1 MACIPGRGG
10 TSAHFV
16 DVNVPSA
23 RSVFS
28 RVGAIDSASLLYG
41 GEENVVNASGSRT
54 LDILRNIDAFDK
66 QKLYEESKSDN

>member
-16 DVNVPSA
+16 DVSVPSA

-28 RVGAIDSASLLYG
+28 RVGAVDGASLLYG
-41 GEENVVNASGSRT
+41 GEENAISSLPSRT
-54 LDILRNIDAFDK
+54 LDTLRNIDALDK
-66 QKLYEESKSDN
+66 QKLFEESQNEN

>member
-28 RVGAIDSASLLYG
+28 RVGAIDSSSLLYG
-41 GEENVVNASGSRT
+41 GEENVVNVSGSRT
-54 LDILRNIDAFDK
+54 LDILRTIDALDK
-66 QKLYEESKSDN
+66 QKLYEESESNS